1 IETAA
6 RHGIIS
12 GYTCGGPGEAC
23 TAPLARPYFRPG
35 ASITR
40 GQLSKVLAL
49 ARGYSLPNPAQ
60 PTFVDVPRTQPF
72 FRYVEA
78 MAAHDIVSGYRCGSR
93 GEPCP
98 GAYFRPANSAT
109 RGQVTKFVSLSY
121 GGP

>member
-1 IETAA
+1 
-6 RHGIIS
+6 
-12 GYTCGGPGEAC
+12 
-23 TAPLARPYFRPG
+23 
-35 ASITR
+35 
-40 GQLSKVLAL
+40 LSKVLAL

-98 GAYFRPANSAT
+98 GAYFRPASSAT